1 MAVVVRKYGFRR
13 ALEIG
18 VVLIPAGPTSSLQ
31 LLANDRQDENAIM
44 YSSFVRSLPLTHYLV
59 GLWIESDSSR

>member
-18 VVLIPAGPTSSLQ
+18 VVLVPAGPTSSLQ
-31 LLANDRQDENAIM
+31 LLANDRQYENAIM